1 MIQSM
6 TGFAEKRFD
15 SNIFSAKFSIR
26 SLNHR
31 FLDWTYRGTQIG
43 QLENRLRA
51 ILQRKIHR
59 GRIEVFLELS
69 YHDSSP
75 WELRIKEDMVQKIF
89 SSLEKLS
96 TRLKTSV
103 NLTVENLFNLPHVVE
118 LKRKDLSAQEAF
130 FLERSFE
137 KTVDEVLKMR
147 KREGREI
154 IKELRCSLTNIRKIL
169 SRVERLASN
178 QPFLIR
184 EKLIRRLKELNQ
196 EDSLSEGKI
205 AEEAAY
211 YAQRYDINEET
222 DRLKSHLD
230 FAFELLSPGRDEPVG
245 KKLDFIAQEIFR
257 EANTINS
264 KSQDVE
270 LIKEC
275 LAIKAEVEG
284 IRQHV
289 QNIE

>member
-1 MIQSM
+1 MLSV
-6 TGFAEKRFD
+6 
-15 SNIFSAKFSIR
+15 KFSIR

-31 FLDWTYRGTQIG
+31 FLDWTFRGTQIG
-43 QLENRLRA
+43 QLENRLRI

-75 WELRIKEDMVQKIF
+75 WELCIKEDMVQKIL
-89 SSLEKLS
+89 SSLDKLS
-96 TRLKTSV
+96 ARLKTGV
-103 NLTVENLFNLPHVVE
+103 NLTVENLFSLPHVVE
-118 LKRKDLSAQEAF
+118 LKRKELSAQETS

-137 KTVDEVLKMR
+137 KTLDEVLRMR

-154 IKELRCSLTNIRKIL
+154 IKELRHSLSNIKKIL
-169 SRVERLASN
+169 RRIERLASE
-178 QPFLIR
+178 QPLLIR
-184 EKLIRRLKELNQ
+184 EKLIRRLKELNL
-196 EDSLSEGKI
+196 EDSLSESKLV
-205 AEEAAY
+205 EEAAY

-222 DRLKSHLD
+222 ARLKSHLD
-230 FAFELLSPGRDEPVG
+230 SAFELLSPSRDEPVG

-264 KSQDVE
+264 KSQDIE
-270 LIKEC
+270 LIKDS